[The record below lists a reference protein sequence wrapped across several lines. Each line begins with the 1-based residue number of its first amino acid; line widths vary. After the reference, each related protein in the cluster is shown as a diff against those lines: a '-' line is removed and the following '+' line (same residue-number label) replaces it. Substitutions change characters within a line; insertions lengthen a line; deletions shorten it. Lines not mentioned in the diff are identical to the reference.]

1 MGKLFSD
8 HFGVIDL
15 ETLGVGSDSAILS
28 LGLTVGRYDT
38 ALTFDQLVGGGLSLK
53 FDLKEQLQKGRKKSD
68 RVIKWWYEQKHEAR
82 KVLIPSPDDVSLYR
96 VEEYL
101 KRFFDGLGMDIKK
114 VDLYDRNSFDLTK
127 LQYLFE
133 EELDKDVPWN
143 YYNTFDI
150 PTAFR
155 FMGFERYA
163 GVRADDVP
171 GCIYHNALHDAAL
184 DHLRIYKVLHDD
196 SIANEADVK
205 T

>member
-1 MGKLFSD
+1 MFQD
-8 HFGVIDL
+8 HLGVIDL

-28 LGLTVGRYDT
+28 LGLTVGRYD
-38 ALTFDQLVGGGLSLK
+38 APLSFDQLVSGGLYLK

-68 RVIKWWYEQKHEAR
+68 RVIKWWYEQKPEAR
-82 KVLIPSPDDVSLYR
+82 KVLIPSPADVSLYR

-101 KRFFDGLGMDIKK
+101 NRYFQSIDLDIKK

-133 EELDKDVPWN
+133 EDLDKDVIWN
-143 YYNTFDI
+143 YHNTFDI

-163 GVRADDVP
+163 GVWADDVP
-171 GCIYHNALHDAAL
+171 GCTYHNALHDAAL
-184 DHLRIYKVLHDD
+184 DQLRIYKVLHATPDPL
-196 SIANEADVK
+196 
-205 T
+205 

>member
-1 MGKLFSD
+1 LGKLFQD

-38 ALTFDQLVGGGLSLK
+38 ALSFEQLIQGGLYLK
-53 FDLKEQLQKGRKKSD
+53 FDLKEQLQEGRKKSD
-68 RVIKWWYEQKHEAR
+68 RVIKWWYDQPQAAR
-82 KVLIPSPDDVSLYR
+82 KVLIPSPDDISLYR

-101 KRFFDGLGMDIKK
+101 KRYFDGLGIDIKK

-133 EELDKDVPWN
+133 EDLNQDVPWN
-143 YYNTFDI
+143 YHYTFDI

-163 GVRADDVP
+163 GMRAEDVP

-184 DHLRIYKVLHDD
+184 DHLRIYKVLHD
-196 SIANEADVK
+196 EQR
-205 T
+205 